1 VQTGAATVQPFQ
13 RVTLSTGS
21 YRLMPKLEIQEKETK
36 YKKKLKSANYYYL
49 TRQIYMRSCAV
60 CLRRAIL

>member
-21 YRLMPKLEIQEKETK
+21 YRLMPKLEIQEKDTK
-36 YKKKLKSANYYYL
+36 YKKKSYKA
-49 TRQIYMRSCAV
+49 QIIITLPGRYV
-60 CLRRAIL
+60 